1 MLDTFWMLKAKLA
14 GHGTLVLVLKIEIA
28 LSKLLILLDHLV

>member
-1 MLDTFWMLKAKLA
+1 MLDTFWMLEAKLA

-28 LSKLLILLDHLV
+28 LCKLLILLDNFV